1 MFHKIINQKEH
12 IFKVNI
18 SILPFYSIYP
28 NCFIQN
34 DKLYIYINI
43 YVYRM
48 TINNFLMHV
57 LLLSAPYKGTQHLI
71 HSHEAAG
78 DIVQY
83 NFGAANC
90 V

>member
-1 MFHKIINQKEH
+1 
-12 IFKVNI
+12 
-18 SILPFYSIYP
+18 
-28 NCFIQN
+28 
-34 DKLYIYINI
+34 
-43 YVYRM
+43 M